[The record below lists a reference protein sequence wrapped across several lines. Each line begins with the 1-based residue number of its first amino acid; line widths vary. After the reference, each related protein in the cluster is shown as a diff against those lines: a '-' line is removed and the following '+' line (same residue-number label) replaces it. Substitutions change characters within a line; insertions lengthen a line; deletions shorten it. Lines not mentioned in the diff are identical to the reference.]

1 MTQNELYVLI
11 NTKPYEFL
19 YTDPHLGERIIFLT
33 LGGSHAYGTNIEGS
47 DVDIRGCALN
57 SPNEI
62 LGLSHFEQRVDE
74 ATDTTVYS
82 FNKLI
87 SLLIGCNPN
96 TIELLGCKP
105 EHYFYINAVGQRLI
119 DNKNLFLS
127 QRAVHA
133 FGGYA
138 NQQLRRLQNA
148 LTHDH
153 YPAG

>member
-105 EHYFYINAVGQRLI
+105 EHYFYINAVV
-119 DNKNLFLS
+119 S
-127 QRAVHA
+127 V
-133 FGGYA
+133 
-138 NQQLRRLQNA
+138 
-148 LTHDH
+148 
-153 YPAG
+153 